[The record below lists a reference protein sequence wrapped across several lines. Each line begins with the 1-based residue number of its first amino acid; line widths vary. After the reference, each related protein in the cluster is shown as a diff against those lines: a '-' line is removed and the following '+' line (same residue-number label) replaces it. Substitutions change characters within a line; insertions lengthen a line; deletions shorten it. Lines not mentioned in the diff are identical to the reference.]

1 MPFELGIGSKGIGQD
16 MELKKIT
23 EEIAV
28 SPQITPADIGDIAA
42 KGFRAIICNRPDGEG
57 ADQPSFEAIEAAAR
71 AAGIEALYVPV
82 QSGMVTET
90 DVAAFATALDALP
103 RPVLAYCRSG
113 ARSTMLWSLCEERA
127 RAMPC

>member
-1 MPFELGIGSKGIGQD
+1 